1 MELEAKQR
9 QYIESKK
16 QNFEG
21 KLFKLKLDITG
32 FLSMYKNGETGT
44 DKWPKIKK
52 EGTVVLVLQ
61 IINDENRKKLYGEP
75 VWVKILAE
83 NEISFIWAKH
93 IRHLSEYYFDA
104 LT

>member
-21 KLFKLKLDITG
+21 KLFKLKLDVTG
-32 FLSMYKNGETGT
+32 CSKMYKRGEIPTPGY
-44 DKWPKIKK
+44 PLKK
-52 EGTVVLVLQ
+52 EGAVVLVLQ
-61 IINDENRKKLYGEP
+61 IISDETRKELYGKP
-75 VWVKILAE
+75 IWIKILAE
-83 NEISFIWAKH
+83 NEISFVWV
-93 IRHLSEYYFDA
+93 RDLSYVSEYYLDT